1 MSQAVLEVR
10 GLTKRFGA
18 KIAVDGI
25 DLRVEEGE
33 VLGLLG
39 PTGAGKT
46 TTLRCIAGLQRPDS
60 GSVRLGHDDVT
71 RESPMMRDIAVV
83 FEGFNLL
90 PTLSV
95 FDNIA
100 FPLRSPL
107 YREPDS
113 EIKAR
118 VMRAVQDLRIEHL
131 LDRYTDQ
138 ISGGERQRV
147 ALARALVRRPK
158 LFLLDEPL
166 SALDL
171 KLREA
176 LQSELRDMHRRRA
189 QTLVYASHDFLS
201 TAAIASRIA
210 VIDEGRLLQTG
221 TLFEIYADPAHRRI
235 GELIGS
241 PSMSLFAA
249 RVRDAM
255 LWIEGYPVSWPA
267 ASLGLPRLTEG
278 PGITIGFWP
287 EDIGFSATP
296 LPDYGPATVWATDF
310 RGRDQAVEARFGAH
324 RTRRV
329 VSTRDRFSEGDACF
343 IKLDPR
349 KAFVFSESG
358 ARLRPEKM
366 PAADT
371 KAMA

>member
-1 MSQAVLEVR
+1 MSPAVLEVR

-25 DLRVEEGE
+25 DLKVEEGE

-46 TTLRCIAGLQRPDS
+46 TTLRCIAGLHRPDS
-60 GSVRLGHDDVT
+60 GSVRLGGDDVT
-71 RESPMMRDIAVV
+71 RESPMLRDIAVV

-107 YREPDS
+107 YRESDG

-118 VMRAVQDLRIEHL
+118 VMRAAQDLRIEHL

-176 LQSELRDMHRRRA
+176 LQSELRDMHRHRA

-221 TLFEIYADPAHRRI
+221 TLSEIYADPAYRRI

-255 LWIEGYPVSWPA
+255 LSIEGYPVSWPA
-267 ASLGLPRLTEG
+267 ASLGLARLTKG
-278 PGITIGFWP
+278 AGITIGFWP
-287 EDIGFSATP
+287 EDIGFSPTP

-324 RTRRV
+324 RTRKV

-358 ARLRPEKM
+358 ARLRPEEM
-366 PAADT
+366 QAAER